1 MARVG
6 PFAVGA
12 VFFDLFG
19 TLLSLEPLAD
29 ACARIVPDRGA
40 EIAAQWR
47 ARQLEASWL
56 RTVMDRWVDFD
67 EVTREAL
74 LATLEALGIDAPAD
88 VDEAA
93 DAFVSLPLRS
103 GAGEAVAAL
112 RELGLRTGILT
123 NASSRTLARVAA
135 RLELPMDDLLS
146 VDSVRRYK
154 PHRSVYQL
162 AVEATGLPPSQI
174 GFVTA
179 NGWDAAGAGVFGL
192 RVAWLRP
199 SATATLPAV
208 GAPEPIVATW
218 PEIPKIFRPQVARS
232 ISHGG

>member
-1 MARVG
+1 MAAVG

-29 ACARIVPDRGA
+29 ACARIAPDRGA
-40 EIAAQWR
+40 VIAAQWR

-56 RTVMDRWVDFD
+56 RMVMDRWVDFD
-67 EVTREAL
+67 VVTREAL
-74 LATLEALGIDAPAD
+74 LATLEALGIDPPAD

-93 DAFVSLPLRS
+93 DAFVSLPLCS

-123 NASSRTLARVAA
+123 NASSRTLARVAG
-135 RLELPMDDLLS
+135 RLDLPLDHLLS
-146 VDSVRRYK
+146 VDMARRFK
-154 PHRSVYQL
+154 PHPGVYQL
-162 AVEATGLPPSQI
+162 AMAATGLPPSQI

-179 NGWDAAGAGVFGL
+179 NGWDAAGAGVFGFQ
-192 RVAWLRP
+192 VAWLRP
-199 SATATLPAV
+199 SPTATLPAV
-208 GAPEPIVATW
+208 GAPGPIIATW
-218 PEIPKIFRPQVARS
+218 REIPELFRRAGRPR
-232 ISHGG
+232 

>member
-1 MARVG
+1 MATVG

-19 TLLSLEPLAD
+19 TLLSLESLAD
-29 ACARIVPDRGA
+29 ACERIAPGRGE

-67 EVTREAL
+67 VVTREAL
-74 LATLEALGIDAPAD
+74 LATLEALGIDAPGD

-103 GAGEAVAAL
+103 EAGEAVAAL
-112 RELGLRTGILT
+112 RRMGLRTGILT
-123 NASSRTLARVAA
+123 NASSETLARVAA
-135 RLELPMDDLLS
+135 RPDLPMDDLLS
-146 VDSVRRYK
+146 VDAARRFK
-154 PHRSVYQL
+154 PHPSVYQL
-162 AVEATGLPPSQI
+162 AVDATGLSRSRI

-199 SATATLPAV
+199 NPKATLSAV
-208 GAPEPIVATW
+208 GAPEPIVAAW
-218 PEIPKIFRPQVARS
+218 AEIPKMFRGV
-232 ISHGG
+232 G